1 VTAFVV
7 RRLLQSVMLLVVVTT
22 ASFFLLRLTPGGPEA
37 ALINNPRLG
46 PDQVERLRQRFGL
59 DDPVP
64 VQYLHWLGNI
74 THLDFGLSYTYA
86 RPATEVI
93 RERLWPTLQLGL
105 ASYAIALLGIPL
117 GAYAALHH
125 RGYGDVVIRVGT
137 TIAHAVPSWWFG
149 LSAIVLLNSLTG
161 WFPHGP
167 SNDGPFEWFKAI
179 ILPAVVLGLGA
190 TVSFT
195 RFVRSEVLETLQH
208 DYVRTA
214 HAKGLAQPRVAAAH
228 VLRNALMPVITLL
241 GYLLPA
247 VLSGALITEYVF
259 GWPGI
264 GRLFYEATASRDY
277 PILMAL
283 LTLTTFA
290 TILGT
295 LLADIGYGLVDPRI
309 HYR

>member
-1 VTAFVV
+1 MTAFVV
-7 RRLLQSVMLLVVVTT
+7 RRLLQSAVLLVVVTT
-22 ASFFLLRLTPGGPEA
+22 ASFFLVRLTPGGPEA

-46 PDQVERLRQRFGL
+46 PGQVERLRQRFGL

-64 VQYLHWLGNI
+64 TQYVRWVGSI
-74 THLDFGLSYTYA
+74 SHLDFGLSYTYA

-93 RERLWPTLQLGL
+93 GERLWPTLQLGL

-117 GAYAALHH
+117 GAYAAMHH
-125 RGYGDVVIRVGT
+125 RGYGDLAVRVGT
-137 TIAHAVPSWWFG
+137 TVSHAMPSWWLG
-149 LSAIVLLNSLTG
+149 LSAIVLLNGLTG
-161 WFPHGP
+161 WFPNGP
-167 SNDGPFEWFKAI
+167 SSEGPVEWFKAI

-190 TVSFT
+190 TVSFS
-195 RFVRSEVLETLQH
+195 RFVRSEVLETLRQ

-214 HAKGLAQPRVAAAH
+214 HAKGLPAPRVGSAH

-264 GRLFYEATASRDY
+264 GRLFYEATTSRDY

-283 LTLTTFA
+283 LTLTTVA
-290 TILGT
+290 TIIGT

-309 HYR
+309 RYS